1 MRTAKVFCEK
11 SIIKICTV
19 CKYYTPLYPAP
30 TPPFFSTHRVRDSRL
45 EAASVNVNDVVD
57 DVLSSKL
64 SAHSHATNKFIQKT
78 QIRRA
83 SNGCVCVCTTMS
95 YPVDSL
101 N

>member
-19 CKYYTPLYPAP
+19 CKYYTRYTPLPL
-30 TPPFFSTHRVRDSRL
+30 PFFSTHRVRDSRL

-95 YPVDSL
+95 YPVDSV